1 MKMVEKLDK
10 KISILSPTFHTLY
23 MTGFMFFLDLDL
35 IGNNVVKLM
44 RLETKLIII
53 CKLIDCLNVCRT
65 MIEL

>member
-1 MKMVEKLDK
+1 MVEKLDK
-10 KISILSPTFHTLY
+10 KISILSLTFHTQY
-23 MTGFMFFLDLDL
+23 MTGFMFSLHLDL

>member
-10 KISILSPTFHTLY
+10 KISILSLTFHTQY
-23 MTGFMFFLDLDL
+23 MTGFMFSLHLDL